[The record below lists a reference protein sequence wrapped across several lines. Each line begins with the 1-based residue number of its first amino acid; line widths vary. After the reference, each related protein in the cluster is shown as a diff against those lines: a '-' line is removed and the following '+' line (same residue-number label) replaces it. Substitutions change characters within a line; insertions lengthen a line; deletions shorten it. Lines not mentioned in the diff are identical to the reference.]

1 MSRYTGVM
9 PQSMTNFDAALKD
22 NYGPGLRNAL
32 NNSNPVFTE
41 VMRNDEDIVGRKAVW
56 SVHTSRSAST
66 GARAELAALPTA
78 DRQRYT
84 QVYDDLAFV
93 YHTIKVSG
101 QAKALTRNDAGSFVR
116 ALESE
121 LDGAERDM
129 KNDLARQVFGQSISI
144 GGTVY
149 SGVIAASSGNSG
161 AVVTLTQGAATSTA
175 LTASEMRVFFVG
187 ESVSI
192 INGSTGAVRGTA
204 SITAVT
210 PATPSITLDQTI
222 AVTAGDYIV
231 RAGNLGNEING
242 LRFLVNTTSVYAGI
256 DPASTPAWAAVSVG
270 GSTTPISE
278 VLFNQAEEKVETDGN
293 GETPNLYIVEH
304 SQRRKL
310 AQQLQAQKRYDGM
323 STTLTAGWKGLQ
335 VANGTLVADRFCPV
349 NDGFGITTKDM
360 SRFVGLDFTW
370 DDDDGKVL
378 FKALDGSDAVEARYK
393 AYFNLEAP
401 VRNSHVRITMSTPT
415 F

>member
-1 MSRYTGVM
+1 MA
-9 PQSMTNFDAALKD
+9 NFDAALKD
-22 NYGPGLRNAL
+22 NYGPGLRNAV

-41 VMRNDEDIVGRKAVW
+41 VMTNDEDIVGRKAVW

-101 QAKALTRNDAGSFVR
+101 QAKALTRNDTGSFVR

-121 LDGAERDM
+121 LNGAEKDL
-129 KNDLARQVFGQSISI
+129 KNDLARQAFGQNITINSVS
-144 GGTVY
+144 Y
-149 SGVIAASSGNSG
+149 SGVIASVTSVSG
-161 AVVTLTQGAATSTA
+161 AVITLGTAADDEVA
-175 LTASEMRVFFVG
+175 LDAASMRYFFIG
-187 ESVSI
+187 EAISV

-204 SITAVT
+204 NVTAVT
-210 PATPSITLDQTI
+210 AATPSITLDATI
-222 AVTAGDYIV
+222 AGVTDEDYIV

-242 LRFLVNTTSVYAGI
+242 LRFLVNATAVYANI
-256 DPASTPAWAAVSVG
+256 DPATVPNWAAVTVG
-270 GSTTPISE
+270 SSTTPVSE
-278 VLFNQAEEKVETDGN
+278 VLFNQADEKIVTDGN
-293 GETPNLYIVEH
+293 GDDADLLFLVEH

-310 AQQLQAQKRYDGM
+310 AQQLQAQKRYDGAQ
-323 STTLTAGWKGLQ
+323 TTLTAGWKGLQ

-349 NDGFGITTKDM
+349 NDGFGINRAEM

-378 FKALDGSDAVEARYK
+378 FKALDGSDAVEARFK

-401 VRNSHVRITMSTPT
+401 TRNAHVRLTMSTPT